1 MTKLFPVY
9 EKCSQYRWRG
19 IQQQVSPVNQD
30 SSRCPSRIC
39 LLWFYGFYSNVF
51 CSKEDLPYLDCLV
64 YVITKCL
71 FSWGLGV
78 NFFFVLLSNLRQNRF
93 SVWTVL
99 VVREPQMSFEL
110 DVGYKLF
117 STFFTDKLFITYM
130 LTDVASQS
138 FQLLICLRAP
148 LTPGEK

>member
-19 IQQQVSPVNQD
+19 IQQQVSPVNQE
-30 SSRCPSRIC
+30 SGRCPSRIC
-39 LLWFYGFYSNVF
+39 LLWFYGFYSNF
-51 CSKEDLPYLDCLV
+51 FGNKEDLPYGLSCLCDN
-64 YVITKCL
+64 KMS
-71 FSWGLGV
+71 FQLGAGCK
-78 NFFFVLLSNLRQNRF
+78 FFCVLPQNLRQNRF

-117 STFFTDKLFITYM
+117 SAFFTDKLFITYM

-138 FQLLICLRAP
+138 FQLFVCLRAP